1 MLQKQKTQITS
12 IQTAVFTISIIV
24 GMGVLT
30 LPRTIT
36 ERTQTSDGWISLI
49 LAGIIF
55 LVWGRLIILLNRYY
69 PDLTFFEYIPL
80 ILGKW
85 LGNLVNFLF
94 ILYMILTAGYQLR
107 GMSEVTYL
115 YLLPTTPDS
124 VKILI
129 FLFVAIYLIT
139 GGIIPIARICEILLP
154 ITFIVFAFVLL
165 LSFREFE
172 PDNIRPVMGLG
183 ITPVLKGIPGAILA
197 ITGFEIMLILNAYMD
212 QKKNAWK
219 VLVASITI
227 PTAFYIVIYITAIG
241 ALGMHQVTAHPFPTL
256 EMLRSYEVTGIL
268 FERYESF
275 LLTVWIMQI
284 FTTYVG
290 VHYFASLGLSQMT
303 GRNIRYFI
311 YGLAPLHF
319 LISLT
324 PNNINEIFK
333 LGDIYS
339 YIQLFVTLV
348 AVPAALGIAWLRN
361 RLSHPGK

>member
-1 MLQKQKTQITS
+1 MLQRQKTQLTT
-12 IQTAVFTISIIV
+12 IQTAVFIISIIL

-36 ERTQTSDGWISLI
+36 ERAQTPDGWISLI

-69 PDLTFFEYIPL
+69 PNLTFFEYIPL

-85 LGNLVNFLF
+85 LGNLVNLLF

-107 GMSEVTYL
+107 GVSEVAYL
-115 YLLPTTPDS
+115 YLLPTTPDD

-129 FLFVAIYLIT
+129 FIFIAIYLMN
-139 GGIIPIARICEILLP
+139 GGIIPIARISEIFLP
-154 ITFIVFAFVLL
+154 ITFIIFAFVLF
-165 LSFREFE
+165 LSFKVFE

-183 ITPVLKGIPGAILA
+183 INPVLKGTPGAILA
-197 ITGFEIMLILNAYMD
+197 ITGFEMMLILNAYME
-212 QKKNAWK
+212 QKKKAWK
-219 VLVASITI
+219 VTVASIAI
-227 PTAFYIVIYITAIG
+227 PSAFYIVIYITVVG
-241 ALGMHQVTAHPFPTL
+241 GLGMEQVLRYPFPTL
-256 EMLRSYEVTGIL
+256 GMLRSFEVTGIL

-284 FTTYVG
+284 FITYVS
-290 VHYFASLGLSQMT
+290 VHYFASLGFSQMT
-303 GRNIRYFI
+303 GKNIRYFI

-319 LISLT
+319 LISVT
-324 PNNINEIFK
+324 PDNINEFFK

-339 YIQLFVTLV
+339 YIQLLVILVT
-348 AVPAALGIAWLRN
+348 VPAALGIAWLRN